1 MKRVENKNAL
11 FWTAWPA
18 GRTTDW
24 ISSELMRRVTSE
36 VEILAVGR
44 LLPLSVRISKY
55 KQKHEPT

>member
-1 MKRVENKNAL
+1 VHNEDRMGVR

-36 VEILAVGR
+36 VEILARGR
-44 LLPLSVRISKY
+44 LGPLAFDQLDADRL
-55 KQKHEPT
+55 T